1 MEKVQKG
8 LVLINTG
15 IGKGKTTAALG
26 TAFRAWGDGQKV
38 LILQFIKGA
47 WKYGEL
53 KAVEALGN
61 IDGRIEIRPM
71 GDGFVF
77 HNKKNQDDE
86 EAFRKKALLAQ
97 KAWSMVR
104 SEVMSDRW
112 DLVILDEVNYAIHF
126 GMISV
131 GEVADLIRNR
141 PARLNVIL
149 TGRYAPQEL
158 IDLAD
163 TVTEMTLVKHA
174 YQQGIHA
181 RKGIEF

>member
-1 MEKVQKG
+1 MVQKG

-15 IGKGKTTAALG
+15 NGKGKTTAALG
-26 TAFRAWGDGQKV
+26 VAFRAWGDGQRV

-53 KAVEALGN
+53 EAVKALGEGN
-61 IDGRIEIRPM
+61 GRIEIRPM

-77 HNKKNQDDE
+77 HNKGEDNAAYE
-86 EAFRKKALLAQ
+86 EKKKKAQA
-97 KAWSMVR
+97 AWKVVEE
-104 SEVMSDRW
+104 EVMSDKW
-112 DLVILDEVNYAIHF
+112 DLVILDEINYAIHF
-126 GMISV
+126 GMV
-131 GEVADLIRNR
+131 DTAAVTALIEKK
-141 PARLNVIL
+141 PERLNLIF

-163 TVTEMTLVKHA
+163 TVTDMTIVKHA
-174 YQQGIHA
+174 YEKGIKA

>member
-1 MEKVQKG
+1 MQGKQKG

-15 IGKGKTTAALG
+15 TGKGKTTAALG
-26 TAFRAWGDGQKV
+26 TAIRAWGDGQRV

-53 KAVEALGN
+53 KAVEALKS

-77 HNKKNQDDE
+77 HNKNDQDDE
-86 EAFRKKALLAQ
+86 ETFKKKALLAQ
-97 KAWSMVR
+97 KAWTMVKD
-104 SEVMSDRW
+104 EVMNGNW
-112 DLVILDEVNYAIHF
+112 DLVILDEANYAIHF
-126 GMISV
+126 GMLSV
-131 GEVADLIRNR
+131 EEVVNLIKNR
-141 PARLNVIL
+141 PEHLNIIL

-158 IDLAD
+158 INLAD

-174 YQQGIHA
+174 YQQGIRA
-181 RKGIEF
+181 RKGIEY